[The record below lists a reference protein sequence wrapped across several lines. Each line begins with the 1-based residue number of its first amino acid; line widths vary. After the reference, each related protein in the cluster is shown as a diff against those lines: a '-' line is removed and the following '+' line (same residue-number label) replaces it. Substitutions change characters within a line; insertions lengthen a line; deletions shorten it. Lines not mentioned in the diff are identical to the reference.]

1 MVYHV
6 SKRFLLKKGAE
17 PFFIA
22 LFWPFWAYLTSV
34 VINVDMDDEFVISL
48 KNFSVVLFLIV
59 LFINVIRIFYL
70 RKTVL
75 VIDKKGIVYRVR
87 DNVIKFLWTD
97 LSGVKVYKIRGRI
110 IKLDLLPYKK
120 QINLYF
126 FDGLNGLVVD
136 IDKNRKNKECIFM
149 DFIYIQDL

>member
-6 SKRFLLKKGAE
+6 SKKFLLKKGVE

-22 LFWPFWAYLTSV
+22 LFWPFGAYLTSM
-34 VINVDMDDEFVISL
+34 VINVDMGDEFVISL

-110 IKLDLLPYKK
+110 IKLELLPYKK